1 MSKSAT
7 YAKNAKHLIPGPR
20 EENWRYADLSL
31 IRGGELAIAEEGPAI
46 HKPKSISKWPRLVI
60 GNGKVVEKP
69 ENLKGLEII
78 FGAVENKKSAT
89 APANHPL
96 ERINNDL
103 AAAGVQITISKGQ
116 NLAGLEIIFVE
127 DGPKEGARHL
137 KNMIVLEEDAKAN
150 ILLRILGQ
158 RGASWINT
166 ATTVS
171 IGKNAGL
178 FLVTDFEA
186 VQKTLISSLMKA
198 QVYKGG
204 SLDIFGFGIGLP
216 SLRNEIEVALKG
228 KGARTNLKGGLLA
241 AEGEVIDFVT
251 RIFHTSPGA
260 NSDQTFRA
268 VSGRKGQT
276 AYQGRVVVE
285 KGAQKTEAH
294 QSCQNLILERSG
306 EANVKP
312 ELLIFADDVI
322 CSHGATV
329 GELDQ
334 AALFYMMQRGI
345 PEGEAKA
352 LLVRAFLGEI
362 IEGLS
367 DEKMMAHFEQKIETW
382 MQQNLVGKKK

>member
-7 YAKNAKHLIPGPR
+7 YAKNANHLIPGPR

-31 IRGGELAIAEEGPAI
+31 IRGNDLPIAKEEPSL
-46 HKPKSISKWPRLVI
+46 HKPIPISKWPRLVI

-69 ENLKGLEII
+69 ETLKGLKVS
-78 FGAVENKKSAT
+78 FGAGVNNGPAT
-89 APANHPL
+89 APIDHPL

-103 AAAGVQITISKGQ
+103 ATAGVQITISKGH

-127 DGPKEGARHL
+127 DGPKESARHL
-137 KNMIVLEEDAKAN
+137 KNMIVLEENAKAN

-158 RGASWINT
+158 RGASWVNT
-166 ATTVS
+166 VTTVS
-171 IGKNAGL
+171 VGKNAGL
-178 FLVTDFEA
+178 FLAMDFEA
-186 VQKTLISSLMKA
+186 VQKTLISSLTKA

-204 SLDIFGFGIGLP
+204 SLDIFGFGIGLS
-216 SLRNEIEVALKG
+216 SLRNEVEVVLKG

-241 AEGEVIDFVT
+241 GEGEVIDFVT

-268 VSGRKGQT
+268 VAGRKGQT

-285 KGAQKTEAH
+285 TDAQKTEAH

-306 EANVKP
+306 EVNVKP

-329 GELDQ
+329 GELDE

-345 PEGEAKA
+345 PEDQAKA
-352 LLVRAFLGEI
+352 VLVRAFLGDI
-362 IEGLS
+362 IEGLN
-367 DEKMMAHFEQKIETW
+367 DENLVAHFEQKIDTW
-382 MQQNLVGKKK
+382 MEQNPMGKKK